1 MMRLYFEI
9 TVVLFNYSTYIN
21 YIHYYYNYTIHTQAD
36 NGSITDFC
44 SFYHLPSSIIGND
57 KHNKLSAVYSY
68 YQIAKTVTLTEL
80 FRDLMVLARDE
91 GADVFN
97 ALDLMENSTVFEELK
112 FGSGDGFLQYY
123 LYNWKCAAMEPS
135 KVGIVL
141 L

>member
-1 MMRLYFEI
+1 MCNTLHR
-9 TVVLFNYSTYIN
+9 VL
-21 YIHYYYNYTIHTQAD
+21 QAD
-36 NGSITDFC
+36 SGEITDFA

-57 KHNKLSAVYSY
+57 KHKKLNAVYSY
-68 YQIAKTVTLTEL
+68 YNIARTVTLTDL
-80 FRDLMVLARDE
+80 VRDLMVIARDQ

-97 ALDLMENSTVFEELK
+97 ALDLMQNAQIFEELK
-112 FGSGDGFLQYY
+112 FGSGDGFLQFY